1 MADPPQVSLFV
12 YGVFRKDILVKLCSF
27 YDESIGENIPREF
40 VQLLKGARE
49 SSLSVC
55 QVFSTRSICKYLKR
69 IYVYM
74 CVRDIGL

>member
-40 VQLLKGARE
+40 VQLLKGARR
-49 SSLSVC
+49 V
-55 QVFSTRSICKYLKR
+55 V
-69 IYVYM
+69 
-74 CVRDIGL
+74 